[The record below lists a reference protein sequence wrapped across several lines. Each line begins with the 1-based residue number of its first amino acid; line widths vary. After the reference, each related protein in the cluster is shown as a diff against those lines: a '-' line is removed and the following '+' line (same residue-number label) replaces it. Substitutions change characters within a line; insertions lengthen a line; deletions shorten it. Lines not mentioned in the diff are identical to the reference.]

1 MTGKNTF
8 LFEIWKF
15 KVQKTFLGVGNKL
28 ETRCCEGK
36 CKKSSN
42 YILILFVVSYFCK
55 KNNMHSFLKLI
66 IKEVKR
72 ETKDAVS
79 ILFNVPTELK
89 SNYSFVAGQYI
100 NLKLTLDNQ
109 EIRRAYS
116 ICSAPESDELRI
128 AVKAVKNGA
137 FSQFANS
144 KLKAGDALE
153 VASPEGKFTFEPEI
167 DRQKN
172 YIAFVAGSGITPIIS
187 ILKSVLKSEPKSSF
201 VLVYGNKTPEETIF
215 HQELHDLQLQYVG
228 RLFVHYVYSQA
239 KVDGELF
246 GRIEKSTVNF
256 VLNNKHAALAFDKFY
271 LCGPEAM
278 INLVSD
284 VLKEKN
290 VKETAIKFELFTT
303 SSSEKAVSVDGSGH
317 SKITIMVDG
326 DETSFEMSQK
336 QTILDAAL
344 KQGID
349 APYSCQ
355 GGICS
360 SCLCRITKGTAE
372 MKKNSILTDGEI
384 AEGLVLSCQ
393 AVPTSSEIYVDYDD
407 V

>member
-1 MTGKNTF
+1 MSSF
-8 LFEIWKF
+8 Y
-15 KVQKTFLGVGNKL
+15 KL
-28 ETRCCEGK
+28 
-36 CKKSSN
+36 N
-42 YILILFVVSYFCK
+42 
-55 KNNMHSFLKLI
+55 

-79 ILFNVPTELK
+79 ILFNIPEELK
-89 SNYSFVAGQYI
+89 TNYQFVAGQYI
-100 NLKLTLDNQ
+100 NLKLTLDNE

-116 ICSAPESDELRI
+116 ICASPESGELRI

-144 KLKAGDALE
+144 KLKSGDNLE
-153 VASPEGKFTFEPEI
+153 VGTPEGNFTFLPEA

-172 YIAFVAGSGITPIIS
+172 YAAFVAGSGITPVLSII
-187 ILKSVLKSEPKSSF
+187 KSALISEPKSTF

-215 HQELHDLQLQYVG
+215 HQELHDLQLQFVG
-228 RLFVHYVYSQA
+228 RFFVHYVYSQSNIEN
-239 KVDGELF
+239 ELF

-256 VLNNKHAALAFDKFY
+256 VLQNKHKELTFDKFY
-271 LCGPEAM
+271 LCGPEDM
-278 INLVSD
+278 INLVSN
-284 VLKEKN
+284 VLKEHNVSEKN
-290 VKETAIKFELFTT
+290 IKFELFTT
-303 SSSEKAVSVDGSGH
+303 SASEKVISGTNGGH
-317 SKITIMVDG
+317 TKITILVD
-326 DETSFEMSQK
+326 DEETTFEMSQK
-336 QTILDAAL
+336 QTILEAAL
-344 KQGID
+344 KQGLD

-372 MKKNSILTDGEI
+372 MKKNSILTDSEI